1 MMEWRKGLEGYLMR
15 HVLIL
20 AFAVLAGK
28 AFADPVGIT
37 KDMPSV
43 TVDGGEIA
51 RIQDND
57 HVVTGEWAKTSRACP
72 PYCIQ
77 PMSPAE
83 GVATLGEL
91 ELIAALEDPAV
102 TVIDSRTPDWFKG
115 GSIPGAIN
123 IPYTE
128 MTDHLA
134 EFGCEIDFDGWECA
148 EAEPVVLFCNGPWC
162 GQSPSAIRRM
172 IESGYP
178 ADKIGY
184 YRAGMQGWRVLGLS
198 VSMPGG

>member
-1 MMEWRKGLEGYLMR
+1 MR
-15 HVLIL
+15 HVFIL
-20 AFAVLAGK
+20 ALIALTGK
-28 AFADPVGIT
+28 AVADPVGIT
-37 KDMPSV
+37 KEVASV
-43 TVDGGEIA
+43 TIEGGEIA

-57 HVVTGEWAKTSRACP
+57 NEVSGEWARTSRACP

-77 PMSPAE
+77 PMTPAD
-83 GVATLGEL
+83 GVSTLGEL
-91 ELIAALEDPAV
+91 ELIDALQDPGV
-102 TVIDSRTPDWFKG
+102 TVIDSRTPDWFEG

-134 EFGCEIDFDGWECA
+134 EFGCEIDFDGWDCTA
-148 EAEPVVLFCNGPWC
+148 AEPVVLFCNGPWC

-172 IESGYP
+172 IEVGFP

-184 YRAGMQGWRVLGLS
+184 YRGGMQGWRMLGLS
-198 VSMPGG
+198 VSTAGG

>member
-1 MMEWRKGLEGYLMR
+1 MR
-15 HVLIL
+15 HVIIFALI
-20 AFAVLAGK
+20 ALAGK
-28 AFADPVGIT
+28 AVADPVGIT
-37 KDMPSV
+37 REMASV
-43 TVDGGEIA
+43 TVEGGEIA
-51 RIQDND
+51 RIQNNDNE
-57 HVVTGEWAKTSRACP
+57 VSGEWARTSRACP

-77 PMSPAE
+77 PMSPAD

-91 ELIAALEDPAV
+91 ELIAALQDPDV
-102 TVIDSRTPDWFKG
+102 TVIDSRTPDWFEG

-134 EFGCEIDFDGWECA
+134 DFGCEIDFDGWECA
-148 EAEPVVLFCNGPWC
+148 AAEPVVLFCNGPWC

-172 IESGYP
+172 IEVGFP

-184 YRAGMQGWRVLGLS
+184 YRGGMQGWRLLGLS
-198 VSMPGG
+198 VSKAGG